1 MRSSARYRNFCR
13 SYLLVLGA
21 LLIGQLLFLANHGEA
36 EAQQN
41 VQPDVIEGTV
51 TGASGSEA
59 GVWVIAETKDLP
71 TKFAKIVVTDDQG
84 GYVLPE
90 LPKANYDVWVRG
102 YGLADSPKL
111 KAAPGSRLD
120 LKAVAAPNDAE
131 AAKYY
136 PAQYWYSMLSI
147 PDKSLFPGTGP
158 APNGNGMPAAV
169 KSQSHWLAVLKTH
182 SCNSCH
188 QLGNLV
194 TRTISPNLGT
204 FKTSADAWLHRVRW
218 GPQRTS

>member
-1 MRSSARYRNFCR
+1 MKLDASYRSIC
-13 SYLLVLGA
+13 LLRRLILA
-21 LLIGQLLFLANHGEA
+21 SLLAGPLLFVPLHGEA

-51 TGASGSEA
+51 TGASGPEA

-90 LPKANYDVWVRG
+90 LPKANYEVWVRG

-136 PAQYWYSMLSI
+136 PAQYWYS
-147 PDKSLFPGTGP
+147 
-158 APNGNGMPAAV
+158 
-169 KSQSHWLAVLKTH
+169 
-182 SCNSCH
+182 
-188 QLGNLV
+188 
-194 TRTISPNLGT
+194 
-204 FKTSADAWLHRVRW
+204 
-218 GPQRTS
+218 